1 MIPALTVLAIILVI
15 LLMRETVTLA
25 GLLLWLA
32 VQLVWLCILVCFTAA
47 LRAII
52 GCQKLSQVFD
62 EWQWRRRYGEI
73 LPPDWPGLIDGNY
86 KL

>member
-1 MIPALTVLAIILVI
+1 MIHLLAMVLLV
-15 LLMRETVTLA
+15 VTLCFVVVLMCRVIWLCV
-25 GLLLWLA
+25 LLVAFCVITAMLA
-32 VQLVWLCILVCFTAA
+32 VIV
-47 LRAII
+47 